1 MTRPALIA
9 AAAVAV
15 VLIIVAFSSMFV
27 VNQYEM
33 ALVLQFGEPRR
44 VIDQPGLKFKIPFV
58 QNVVLFDKRVLNF
71 DTPSE
76 EVPTVDQK
84 QVIVEAFA
92 KFRIVDPLR
101 FFQAVKNEQGVQARL
116 RSIISSNLRRA
127 LGDVPMSVVLTDK
140 RPLIMHDMTEQVN
153 KEADGFGIKVIDVR
167 VKRIDLPEENAA
179 AIFRRMQTQ
188 REQEAR
194 RIRAEGGR
202 DAQTIRAEADKQVVV
217 IRAEAQQKAET
228 LRGEGD
234 AAATA
239 TYNQAYGRDPVFFD
253 FYRSMQAL
261 SNGLPAATTTYVGPA
276 TGSFFRYF
284 GADGRLP
291 GAAGPAAPPSPG
303 AAPTAA
309 AQ

>member
-1 MTRPALIA
+1 MNRPVLV
-9 AAAVAV
+9 AAAVGLVALV
-15 VLIIVAFSSMFV
+15 IVAFSSMFV
-27 VNQYEM
+27 VNQYQM
-33 ALVLQFGEPRR
+33 ALVLQFGDPRR
-44 VIDQPGLKFKIPFV
+44 VIDQPGLKFKLPFV
-58 QNVVLFDKRVLNF
+58 QNVVYFDKRVLNF

-101 FFQAVKNEQGVQARL
+101 FFQRVRDELGVQARL

-140 RPLIMHDMTEQVN
+140 RPMIMHDMTEMVN
-153 KEADGFGIKVIDVR
+153 KEADGFGIKVLDVR
-167 VKRIDLPEENAA
+167 VKRIDLPDENAA

-202 DAQTIRAEADKQVVV
+202 DAQTIRAEADKQQVV

-234 AAATA
+234 GVAAA
-239 TYNQAYGRDPVFFD
+239 TYNQAYGRDPAFFD
-253 FYRSMQAL
+253 FYRSMQAMT
-261 SNGLPAATTTYVGPA
+261 NALPPANTTFVGPP

-284 GADGRLP
+284 GAADGHQ
-291 GAAGPAAPPSPG
+291 AAPAAPPAAG
-303 AAPTAA
+303 AAPTATSP
-309 AQ
+309 